1 MEDVK
6 IFRTI
11 MFPPMFKWV
20 GFAVAAAGFAL
31 LFILR
36 DQHFWVPAIAGLWI
50 AMWSRERRDDEMMRQ
65 VRLAASFLA
74 FAWTALWV
82 IICNFLPLRI
92 SAESTVFGMLLLYHF
107 HLWVVKWRMRR
118 EKYD

>member
-1 MEDVK
+1 MED
-6 IFRTI
+6 IRILRTI
-11 MFPPMFKWV
+11 LFPPVFKWV
-20 GFAVAAAGFAL
+20 GFAIAAVGLAL

-36 DQHFWVPAIAGLWI
+36 DPHLWVPVIAGLWI

-65 VRLAASFLA
+65 VRLAAAFWA

-82 IICNFLPLRI
+82 IICNFLPLEY
-92 SAESTVFGMLLLYHF
+92 SAESAVFSMLLLYHL
-107 HLWVVKWRMRR
+107 HLWVVKWRARR